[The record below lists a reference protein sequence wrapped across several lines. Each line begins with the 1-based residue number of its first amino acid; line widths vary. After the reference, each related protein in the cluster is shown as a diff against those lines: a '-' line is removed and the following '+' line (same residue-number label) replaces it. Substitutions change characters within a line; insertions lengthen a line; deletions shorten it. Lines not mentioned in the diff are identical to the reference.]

1 MATGGNMWWPDTMTQ
16 RSGNN
21 VMEIQ
26 RMPEQVTAYLAQRVA
41 RTSLADAPPEA
52 VRIAKDTFLDTIGCM
67 LAGSAEPGGEKVAR
81 YAREMGDGVAS
92 IVGTPARVSPF
103 MAALANGTSAAILDY
118 DCTSWQAFGHMGGSI
133 VPAVLALGEERR
145 VSGRA
150 AFEAYMIGFETT
162 AKIGR
167 GLAMGLNRVGRHPT
181 GAIGIFG
188 ATAACAKLLQLDQSR
203 IAVALGTAA
212 SCSGALRANLGTM
225 TKGLHSGL
233 AAANGTLSA
242 SLAAEGFTA
251 RPDIFERKYGFAEAS
266 IPEGLYQLDEIGK
279 DFANP
284 WDFVDPGV
292 GIKLSPSGTIGF
304 CAGECAMEIATRHDL
319 DPALIETL
327 EFRTTPEA
335 LDIHRYDVPDNPN
348 EAYYCIGW
356 SIAVGLVDRKTG
368 LAQFSAERVREPFL
382 RELCAKVRLS
392 QHPDFP
398 SVVDPND
405 KVAGELVVR
414 LTDGREL
421 RHFRRRPRAY
431 PGGEPWTRD
440 QLLGKYREAA
450 ARVLDPDRI
459 EQSIALL
466 SEIETLTYLTQLTEV
481 LRPAGS

>member
-1 MATGGNMWWPDTMTQ
+1 
-16 RSGNN
+16 
-21 VMEIQ
+21 
-26 RMPEQVTAYLAQRVA
+26 MPEQPTAYIAQRVA
-41 RTSLADAPPEA
+41 ETSLADAPPEA
-52 VRIAKDTFLDTIGCM
+52 VRIAKDTFLDTVGCI
-67 LAGSAEPGGEKVAR
+67 LAGSVEAGGRQA
-81 YAREMGDGVAS
+81 ATFAQQMGEGVAS
-92 IVGTPARVSPF
+92 IIGTTTRVSPF

-118 DCTSWQAFGHMGGSI
+118 DDTSWRAIAHVSGSI
-133 VPAVLALGEERR
+133 VPAVFALGEERR

-150 AFEAYMIGFETT
+150 AFEAYVIGFETT

-167 GLAMGLNRVGRHPT
+167 GVALGLQRVGRHST

-188 ATAACAKLLQLDQSR
+188 ATAACTKLLDLDQQR
-203 IAVALGTAA
+203 VAMALGIAA
-212 SCSGALRANLGTM
+212 SCSGSLRANMGTM

-233 AAANGTLSA
+233 AAANAVMSA
-242 SLAAEGFTA
+242 SLAAEGFTG
-251 RPDIFERKYGFAEAS
+251 RLDILERKYGFAEAS
-266 IPEGLYQLDEIGK
+266 IPTGLYQLDEIGR

-335 LDIHRYDVPDNPN
+335 LDIHRHDVPDNPN

-368 LAQFSAERVREPFL
+368 LAQFSPERVRDPFL
-382 RELCAKVRLS
+382 RELCGKVRLS

-398 SVVDPND
+398 AVVDPND
-405 KVAGELVVR
+405 MVAGELVVG
-414 LTDGREL
+414 LKDGREL

-450 ARVLDPDRI
+450 GR
-459 EQSIALL
+459 AL
-466 SEIETLTYLTQLTEV
+466 
-481 LRPAGS
+481 

>member
-1 MATGGNMWWPDTMTQ
+1 
-16 RSGNN
+16 
-21 VMEIQ
+21 
-26 RMPEQVTAYLAQRVA
+26 MPEQPTAYLAQRVA
-41 RTSLADAPPEA
+41 QTSLADAPAEA
-52 VRIAKDTFLDTIGCM
+52 VRIAKDTLLDTIGCM
-67 LAGSAEPGGEKVAR
+67 LAGSAEPGGQKVAT
-81 YAREMGDGVAS
+81 YARATGEGVAS
-92 IVGTPARVSPF
+92 IVGTPARASPF

-118 DCTSWQAFGHMGGSI
+118 DDTNWRAIGHVSGSV

-150 AFEAYMIGFETT
+150 AFEAYMVGFETT

-167 GLAMGLNRVGRHPT
+167 GLAVGLRRVGRHTT

-188 ATAACAKLLQLDQSR
+188 AAAACAKLLQLDQNH
-203 IAVALGTAA
+203 IAVAFGIAA
-212 SCSGALRANLGTM
+212 SCSGALRATLGTM

-233 AAANGTLSA
+233 AAANGILSA
-242 SLAAEGFTA
+242 NLAAEGFTA

-266 IPEGLYQLDEIGK
+266 IPEGRYELDEIGR
-279 DFANP
+279 DFADP

-304 CAGECAMEIATRHDL
+304 CAGECAMEIANRHNL
-319 DPALIETL
+319 DPALIEAL
-327 EFRTTPEA
+327 EFRTTPGA
-335 LDIHRYDVPDNPN
+335 LGVHRYDLPDNPN

-368 LAQFSAERVREPFL
+368 LAQFSAERVGDPFL
-382 RELCAKVRLS
+382 RALCAKVRLS

-405 KVAGELVVR
+405 NVAGELVVR
-414 LTDGREL
+414 LKDGREL

-450 ARVLDPDRI
+450 ARVLAPDRI

-466 SEIETLTYLTQLTEV
+466 TEIEMLDNLTQLTDV
-481 LRPAGS
+481 LRPAGR